1 MIRTTRLLLVGVAV
15 VLAGVL
21 LSPVVDIT
29 PGAPA
34 EAGTPSSALEL
45 FSVQANEAGAAVDYM
60 PVNSRGKS
68 KVEMKD
74 DRVILTFP
82 MYELATGNVIGTIV
96 DDIKSPVPGFL
107 FDVTTYFKFN
117 DGQNSELVSH
127 GLVSSAPDVQK
138 PGWIIVGNRP
148 TGPSI
153 ISATGAFAG
162 RTGLIRLSGV
172 NDLTKFPDEVYQD
185 DFWVIELNK

>member
-1 MIRTTRLLLVGVAV
+1 MIRTTRLLLVGAAV

-34 EAGTPSSALEL
+34 EAASPASSLEL

-60 PVNSRGKS
+60 PVNSRGKT

-96 DDIKSPVPGFL
+96 DDIKSPIPGFL
-107 FDVTTYFKFN
+107 FDVTTYFKFA
-117 DGQNSELVSH
+117 DGELVNH
-127 GLVSSAPDVQK
+127 MMVSSAPDVQK

-148 TGPSI
+148 TSPSI
-153 ISATGAFAG
+153 IEATGVFAG
-162 RTGLIRLSGV
+162 RTGKIRLSGV
-172 NDLTKFPDEVYQD
+172 NDLTKFPNEVYQD
-185 DFWVIELNK
+185 DFWVIELDK